1 MSNSAGEAINS
12 FKRRSMAFN
21 ERDARGMVAEMHFPH
36 IRLVGT
42 TFQTWVN
49 SDDFYR
55 PKADMSAAL
64 STEGWH
70 KTISKSITPVQV
82 GDEKVHL
89 VIRQSSQTPEG
100 IEYNGFD
107 TMWVFTKI

>member
-21 ERDARGMVAEMHFPH
+21 ERDARGMVAEMHFQH
-36 IRLVGT
+36 IRLIGT

-55 PKADMSAAL
+55 P
-64 STEGWH
+64 
-70 KTISKSITPVQV
+70 
-82 GDEKVHL
+82 
-89 VIRQSSQTPEG
+89 
-100 IEYNGFD
+100 
-107 TMWVFTKI
+107 